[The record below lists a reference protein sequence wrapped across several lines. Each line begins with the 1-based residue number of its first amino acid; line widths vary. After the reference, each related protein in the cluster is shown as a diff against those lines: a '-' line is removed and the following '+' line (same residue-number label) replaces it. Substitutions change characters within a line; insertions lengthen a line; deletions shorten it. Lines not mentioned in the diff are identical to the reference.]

1 MQRQSGPQAASLV
14 ALSLGEPTL
23 KAVLTRAAAITLLN
37 TNLFTYRFEN
47 LPLRKAYALT
57 FLPIAPLP
65 RWLHLSF
72 ASQFSEGLAGRTGI
86 SDIDIEEVVLCGARV
101 EQRSDL
107 GALTDAGLSA
117 SIVSDSAPSRVVYKA
132 KTLDQAN
139 RFANK
144 PWRNLTNSL
153 VNPLLSSRLKAAP
166 WTYRCYMMILKHFD
180 AGLSLSMEA
189 ISNSLGVDASTLRR
203 YLQVE
208 STGFKPLITLFRYQQ
223 AQLMMI
229 DGASVE
235 RMAERLD
242 FKSTVSVKRLV
253 RAGLICGEC
262 VTALN

>member
-117 SIVSDSAPSRVVYKA
+117 SIVSDSAPSRVIYKA

-153 VNPLLSSRLKAAP
+153 VNPLLSARLKAAP

-229 DGASVE
+229 DGASIE

-242 FKSTVSVKRLV
+242 FKNTVSVKRLV
-253 RAGLICGEC
+253 RAGLICGEG